1 MRIARTIIR
10 RLAEFTLSASM
21 VSLGSA
27 TAEPMTLVK
36 GRLIYPSDYMPAQI
50 VCAVSASNRRSLC
63 TKTKEG
69 DSGFVMRLPPG
80 RYFFYAEANGV
91 KAWMTTFNIE
101 CGAPCASNEIR
112 AIAVEVDGRD
122 SLDGLCPCDWYTGE
136 ANIVFP
142 YD

>member
-1 MRIARTIIR
+1 MRKARLPMR
-10 RLAEFTLSASM
+10 RLGGVILLTSM
-21 VSLGSA
+21 VSWGSA
-27 TAEPMTLVK
+27 AAEPMTLVK

-50 VCAVSASNRRSLC
+50 VCAVSTSNRKRLC

-69 DSGFVMRLPPG
+69 DRGFAMRLPPG
-80 RYFFYAEANGV
+80 RYFISAEANGV
-91 KAWMTTFNIE
+91 KAWMTTFNGE
-101 CGAPCASNEIR
+101 CGDPCASNEIR

-142 YD
+142 FD